1 MFSYKLLLPSYIRR
15 SNHETLVLQGEYLKR
30 HPDKNFALLPYFLF
44 MDKTE
49 AGHASKSFFPLQFTA
64 AALERHL
71 VFTRLGTTRI
81 ANIPVIG
88 EIPGLSDANK
98 SMLQQWVQQRTMELT
113 LKRLKN
119 WSKV

>member
-71 VFTRLGTTRI
+71 VFTRVHYYFSLK
-81 ANIPVIG
+81 IPKETYKAHVSFHFYLVVLIFF
-88 EIPGLSDANK
+88 LF
-98 SMLQQWVQQRTMELT
+98 
-113 LKRLKN
+113 
-119 WSKV
+119 